1 MTFHLVNMQI
11 LKEGLFLAYFTKP
24 LQQNALY
31 LQGLNTVF
39 IIVYSFL
46 HVVTFDL
53 IIGLNDNLSFGQHA
67 NTEGGHVPCLPC
79 KTFAAKCLF
88 LQGLSM
94 VFYDCLHILHLL
106 TFDLILLALIMI
118 FHLRNIQT
126 LKTGIFR
133 VLTQQN
139 ICRKMP

>member
-1 MTFHLVNMQI
+1 MRFSQRLKLCDNTFLIFSHLMTFELNLLTLIMTFHLVNMQI
-11 LKEGLFLAYFTKP
+11 LKEGLFLAYFAKP

-39 IIVYSFL
+39 IIVYSYL

-53 IIGLNDNLSFGQHA
+53 IIGLNNNLSFGQHA
-67 NTEGGHVPCLPC
+67 NTEGGHVPCFLC

-94 VFYDCLHILHLL
+94 VFYDCLHIFALS
-106 TFDLILLALIMI
+106 DL
-118 FHLRNIQT
+118 
-126 LKTGIFR
+126 
-133 VLTQQN
+133 
-139 ICRKMP
+139 

>member
-11 LKEGLFLAYFTKP
+11 LKEGLFLAYFAKP

-39 IIVYSFL
+39 IIVYSYL

-53 IIGLNDNLSFGQHA
+53 IIGLNNNLSFGQHA
-67 NTEGGHVPCLPC
+67 NTEGGHVPCLLC

-94 VFYDCLHILHLL
+94 VFYDCLHIFALA
-106 TFDLILLALIMI
+106 DL
-118 FHLRNIQT
+118 
-126 LKTGIFR
+126 
-133 VLTQQN
+133 
-139 ICRKMP
+139 